1 MENRRILQGYLCII
15 LSAVIFGLM
24 PLMASVIYDD
34 GVNSITLAFLRNLL
48 SLPALAVL
56 GLCGKGNIRVSAKA
70 LPRMS
75 FIALMGC
82 CLTPLLLF
90 SSYNYIQSGTAT
102 VFHFIYP
109 AAVVLGEFVFLKS
122 HKNRKHILCVLI
134 CMAGIALFY
143 SPGNTLDPRGSL
155 LALASGMT
163 YAIYVISLSTYKHDK
178 GSVFGFSFCVSSIA
192 SVLLLLICLL
202 TGQLALPKTLLGWLL
217 SLGFACIV
225 NAGAVAL
232 FQRGTFLIGGSRAS
246 ILSTFE
252 PITGVFVGILV
263 FRETVNPFTLLGTAL
278 VIAAGVLIAVFD
290 VKEAKQDGNR
300 HASQE

>member
-1 MENRRILQGYLCII
+1 MENQKILQGYVCII

-24 PLMASVIYDD
+24 PLMASVIYAD

-48 SLPALAVL
+48 SLPALAVMAY
-56 GLCGKGNIRVSAKA
+56 CNKGNIRMSIKA

-90 SSYNYIQSGTAT
+90 SSYNYVESGTAT

-109 AAVVLGEFVFLKS
+109 AMVVLGEFIILKS
-122 HKNRKHILCVLI
+122 QKNRKHLLCVLI

-143 SPGNTLDPRGSL
+143 SPGHAPDLRGSL
-155 LALASGMT
+155 YALSSGIT
-163 YAIYVISLSTYKHDK
+163 YAIYVIALSTYKHEK

-192 SVLLLLICLL
+192 SVLLLLVCLL
-202 TGQLALPKTLLGWLL
+202 TRQLALPQSPLGWLL

-225 NAGAVAL
+225 NAGAVTL

-263 FRETVNPFTLLGTAL
+263 FRESVSPFTLIGTAL
-278 VIAAGVLIAVFD
+278 VIAAGVLIALFD
-290 VKEAKQDGNR
+290 VKKAKRDGGGHTNE
-300 HASQE
+300 S

>member
-1 MENRRILQGYLCII
+1 MDNRKLLQGYVCII

-24 PLMASVIYDD
+24 PLMASLIYAD

-48 SLPALAVL
+48 SLPLLAVL
-56 GLCGKGNIRVSAKA
+56 AFSSKGRVCLCVKA
-70 LPRMS
+70 LPRLG

-109 AAVVLGEFVFLKS
+109 AVVVLGEFIFLKS
-122 HKNRKHILCVLI
+122 QKNRKHILCVLI

-143 SPGNTLDPRGSL
+143 NPGTPLNLQGSL
-155 LALASGMT
+155 YALSSGVT
-163 YAIYVISLSTYKHDK
+163 YAAYIMLLSAYKHEK
-178 GSVFGFSFCVSSIA
+178 GSVFGFSLCVSSIA
-192 SVLLLLICLL
+192 SVLLLLVCLL
-202 TGQLALPKTLLGWLL
+202 TKQLSLPQTPMGWLL
-217 SLGFACIV
+217 SIGFAWIV

-263 FRETVNPFTLLGTAL
+263 FRESVSPFTLLGTAL
-278 VIAAGVLIAVFD
+278 VIAAGILIAVLD
-290 VKEAKQDGNR
+290 VRKARQG
-300 HASQE
+300 

>member
-1 MENRRILQGYLCII
+1 MDNRKLLQGYVYII

-24 PLMASVIYDD
+24 PLMASLIYAD

-48 SLPALAVL
+48 SLPLLAVL
-56 GLCGKGNIRVSAKA
+56 AFSSKRRVCLCVKA
-70 LPRMS
+70 LPRLG

-109 AAVVLGEFVFLKS
+109 AVVVLGEFIFLKS
-122 HKNRKHILCVLI
+122 QKNRKHILCVLI

-143 SPGNTLDPRGSL
+143 SPGHALDLRGSL
-155 LALASGMT
+155 FALSSGIT
-163 YAIYVISLSTYKHDK
+163 YAVYVISLSTYKHDK
-178 GSVFGFSFCVSSIA
+178 GSVFGFSLCVSSIA

-217 SLGFACIV
+217 TAGFACIV

-263 FRETVNPFTLLGTAL
+263 FRESVSPFTLLGTAL
-278 VIAAGVLIAVFD
+278 VIAAGILIAVLD
-290 VKEAKQDGNR
+290 VRKARQG
-300 HASQE
+300 